1 MCWEL
6 PLTPTGTGC
15 IGMLELVAFVLVAVW
30 LMGLG
35 ASSPMAGFIN
45 FLLAAGVVV
54 VVVRII
60 QRRRL

>member
-1 MCWEL
+1 MF
-6 PLTPTGTGC
+6 
-15 IGMLELVAFVLVAVW
+15 ELVAVVLVAVW

-35 ASSPMAGFIN
+35 ASSSLTGVIN
-45 FLLAAGVVV
+45 FFLVVGVLV

>member
-1 MCWEL
+1 
-6 PLTPTGTGC
+6 
-15 IGMLELVAFVLVAVW
+15 MLELVAFVLVAVW

-45 FLLAAGVVV
+45 FLLAVGVVV